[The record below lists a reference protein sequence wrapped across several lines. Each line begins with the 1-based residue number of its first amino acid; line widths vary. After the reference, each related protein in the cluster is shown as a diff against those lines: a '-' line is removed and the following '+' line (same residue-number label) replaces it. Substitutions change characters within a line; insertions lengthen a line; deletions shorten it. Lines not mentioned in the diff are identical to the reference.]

1 VIRDSAAAH
10 VPFEQVQAAVQHV
23 LRQARLWREPEP
35 HAPVAPAPATPPSS
49 EHTP

>member
-1 VIRDSAAAH
+1 

-35 HAPVAPAPATPPSS
+35 HTPEAPAPATPPSS